1 MSQYINVAIK
11 VNNKIRKLS
20 IVLLLFY
27 DFSLFTFLFISTF
40 LFNIWMMLNMFWLL
54 FWFKKGIY

>member
-40 LFNIWMMLNMFWLL
+40 LFNI
-54 FWFKKGIY
+54 